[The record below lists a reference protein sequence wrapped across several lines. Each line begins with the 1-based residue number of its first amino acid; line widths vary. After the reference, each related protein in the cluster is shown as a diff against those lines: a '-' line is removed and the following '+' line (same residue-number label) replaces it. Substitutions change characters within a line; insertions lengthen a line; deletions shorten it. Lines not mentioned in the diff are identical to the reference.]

1 MPTWAVDDVCGNA
14 GTVVFQVFVDKV
26 KVYDSG
32 VMRGSSAT
40 KSVLVSTA
48 GKNELRLVVTT
59 AGDGKAYDH
68 ADWAGARLTGT
79 T

>member
-1 MPTWAVDDVCGNA
+1 
-14 GTVVFQVFVDKV
+14 
-26 KVYDSG
+26 
-32 VMRGSSAT
+32 
-40 KSVLVSTA
+40 VLVSTA